1 MLLLLWHE
9 GCVADK
15 EPRCFE
21 GKIMESTELR
31 IEPRNTNIV
40 NEYRL
45 NEGRLEMRVRDRSG
59 DFYPAHGTAWRLLT
73 QDELNSHI
81 ALNTVV
87 AQWMSS
93 KIWRAAQN

>member
-1 MLLLLWHE
+1 
-9 GCVADK
+9 
-15 EPRCFE
+15 
-21 GKIMESTELR
+21 METTELR
-31 IEPRNTNIV
+31 IEPRNSSIV

-59 DFYPAHGTAWRLLT
+59 DLYPAHGTSWRTLT
-73 QDELNSHI
+73 EEELGHHI

-93 KIWRAAQN
+93 KVWRAASN